1 MNECVDRRVDSGVE
15 VTVDCQDTCENA
27 WGTASSVAVTCF
39 PLIVAFAQQTNSST
53 YINVV
58 ADNHER
64 LGDTESFGERVCA
77 RLISRPTRT
86 CVWCRGSGVTEAHG
100 FPTRMT
106 CPQPAR
112 TAATSR
118 VRVSDIFSSQVL
130 GVALTRT
137 FTSRYPFSYRIQS
150 RCLSTL
156 SSPGPSASEVTPLAQ
171 HRERVADT

>member
-1 MNECVDRRVDSGVE
+1 MDECADSGVE

-39 PLIVAFAQQTNSST
+39 PLIVAFAQQTHSST
-53 YINVV
+53 YINIV

-86 CVWCRGSGVTEAHG
+86 CVWRRGS
-100 FPTRMT
+100 
-106 CPQPAR
+106 
-112 TAATSR
+112 SR
-118 VRVSDIFSSQVL
+118 VL

-137 FTSRYPFSYRIQS
+137 FTSRYPFSHRLQS
-150 RCLSTL
+150 KCLSTL
-156 SSPGPSASEVTPLAQ
+156 SSPEPSASEVTPLAQ
-171 HRERVADT
+171 HGERVADT